1 MMRKTVALVL
11 AVTLSAAG
19 GGLHAAPPA
28 QFRAW
33 GSYGPK
39 EPALPAGWTEVRE
52 PVRLLPES
60 AVTAEERQRGFL
72 ITAPDPMTVIGPE
85 AVPLAC
91 ERVTAIDLFAARG
104 EYETA
109 SFVLHAIAPLEDVQ
123 IDIGDLRSAQGQVIP
138 ADWVD
143 VRFVRSVR
151 VPVDQKAKTF
161 RREPLVL
168 EKRKTVSAAKGAAL
182 RVWLTLKIPESAAAD
197 LYTGAITVQVAGHA
211 LAKIGLVANVLPLV
225 LPPAPIEMAMF
236 FPSPADSDEL
246 LMKELIDAREHGCN
260 GIEPALSVAINTRD
274 RDFGEDDVAA
284 TRAHC
289 KRMMAAEKRVFG
301 PRAFPVT
308 FELGHEIAYFWD
320 HQKAWFSFWPHSKKI
335 DHDMLRAVD
344 VVCEMAKQEGWP
356 PLRAYALDEAGA
368 HNLLDEAVYYYGLIK
383 KHRPELTTWT
393 DIGGGMAMGI
403 DEIGPLSASIDV
415 FNTNRF
421 TPEIARTLV
430 GRKKPYAVYNG
441 CGPTPAGA
449 RFFFGFYGYKTGALQ
464 IAQWAYYSG
473 NAPFQ
478 GNGFRQDDEGY
489 VYLAEDGPLPSVM
502 WEAVREGITDY
513 RYLSLLA
520 RSIAAAGTCDRAGAK
535 EAAAEADRVLRGLLG
550 RIGWGF
556 QPLDSSNRTPPPHPS
571 TLRKWRWQVARQILK
586 LQPLF
591 NDRVALP
598 SPAHIALGTPLGRA
612 GRRGGQVWT
621 RAAAAL
627 RFRGDHEALA
637 RRDVERQ
644 GRGAMGRHPE
654 PHRPEVRPDRHPGG
668 KRKPGGDH
676 SRLAHLG

>member
-197 LYTGAITVQVAGHA
+197 DYTGAITVQVAGHA
-211 LAKIGLVANVLPLV
+211 SAKIRLVANVLPLV

-260 GIEPALSVAINTRD
+260 GIEPALSVVIKTRD

-335 DHDMLRAVD
+335 DHDFLRAVD
-344 VVCEMAKQEGWP
+344 VVCEMAKEEGWP

-368 HNLLDEAVYYYGLIK
+368 HNLLDEAVYYYGLIEEAPAGADDLDG
-383 KHRPELTTWT
+383 HRGRHGDGDRRDRPVVGVDRRLQYQ
-393 DIGGGMAMGI
+393 
-403 DEIGPLSASIDV
+403 PLHPRD
-415 FNTNRF
+415 RQD
-421 TPEIARTLV
+421 AR
-430 GRKKPYAVYNG
+430 GAEKPYAVYNG

-449 RFFFGFYGYKTGALQ
+449 RFFFGFYGYKTGASQ

-473 NAPFQ
+473 NALFQ

-520 RSIAAAGTCDRAGAK
+520 RSIAAAESVRPGRGERGRRRGRPRAPRPAWAGSA
-535 EAAAEADRVLRGLLG
+535 G
-550 RIGWGF
+550 
-556 QPLDSSNRTPPPHPS
+556 DSSPWTPATAPRRPTPRRCGNGDGRLHGRSSSSSRCLTTVWPCRAPPAYRPWNSPGPSRPARRPS
-571 TLRKWRWQVARQILK
+571 TGPELLPPSGFEETMKPWR
-586 LQPLF
+586 
-591 NDRVALP
+591 
-598 SPAHIALGTPLGRA
+598 G
-612 GRRGGQVWT
+612 
-621 RAAAAL
+621 
-627 RFRGDHEALA
+627 
-637 RRDVERQ
+637 RDVERQ
-644 GRGAMGRHPE
+644 GRGAMWTTPRATPAGSPS
-654 PHRPEVRPDRHPGG
+654 GST
-668 KRKPGGDH
+668 
-676 SRLAHLG
+676 SRRQAEARR